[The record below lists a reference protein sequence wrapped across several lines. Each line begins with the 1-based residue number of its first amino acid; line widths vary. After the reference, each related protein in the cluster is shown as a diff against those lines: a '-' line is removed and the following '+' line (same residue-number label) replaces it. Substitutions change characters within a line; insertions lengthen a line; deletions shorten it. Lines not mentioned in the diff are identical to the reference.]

1 MNMFKGTDRPPTSRS
16 IRPTQEE
23 FGMAYR
29 ARAPW
34 SRSVRSSRRSHDRPW
49 SPGEPERRAKGH
61 RCLQIN
67 NDGEVREMRDAATV
81 LEIIRERGK
90 RGLPLERVYRCLF
103 NPDLY
108 LVAYGKLYRNAGA
121 MTPGTTRETVDGMN
135 LSARSRR
142 SSPRSARSDTGG
154 LRCGAPTSRRKE
166 QRRNAR

>member
-1 MNMFKGTDRPPTSRS
+1 
-16 IRPTQEE
+16 
-23 FGMAYR
+23 MAYR

-90 RGLPLERVYRCLF
+90 RGLPLERSTDVCLTRTCTWL
-103 NPDLY
+103 PT
-108 LVAYGKLYRNAGA
+108 GSSTG
-121 MTPGTTRETVDGMN
+121 TREH
-135 LSARSRR
+135 
-142 SSPRSARSDTGG
+142 
-154 LRCGAPTSRRKE
+154 
-166 QRRNAR
+166 

>member
-1 MNMFKGTDRPPTSRS
+1 
-16 IRPTQEE
+16 
-23 FGMAYR
+23 
-29 ARAPW
+29 
-34 SRSVRSSRRSHDRPW
+34 
-49 SPGEPERRAKGH
+49 
-61 RCLQIN
+61 LQIN

-135 LSARSRR
+135 LGKIEAIITTLRQERYRWTPVRHLHREERNNEETPARVANLVGQVAARSN
-142 SSPRSARSDTGG
+142 SPVAGG
-154 LRCGAPTSRRKE
+154 VLRA
-166 QRRNAR
+166 AVL